1 MLEPPGNLTV
11 TTVAEIVRLA
21 VAPVFLLSG
30 IGAFLNVCAAR
41 LSRIVDRSR
50 EIEPKLLASRGREHD
65 RWLGELHVLD
75 RRMSLV
81 SWTIS
86 LSVLS
91 AVLICAVVVLLFSA
105 SLTSLHVAATI
116 SWLFIGSMV
125 AIGIGFAIFL
135 VETRVG
141 SRAVRVRSE
150 LLQHR
155 AVDESESATYRAT
168 AKKERPKT

>member
-1 MLEPPGNLTV
+1 MFEGPMNLSV
-11 TTVAEIVRLA
+11 NTVAEIVRLA

-30 IGAFLNVCAAR
+30 ICAFLNVCASR

-50 EIEPKLLASRGREHD
+50 EVEPRLLESRGAEHD
-65 RWLGELHVLD
+65 RWLGELRVLD

-81 SWTIS
+81 SWAIS

-91 AVLICAVVVLLFSA
+91 GVLICAVVVLLFSA
-105 SLTSLHVAATI
+105 SLSRFHVATTI
-116 SWLFIGSMV
+116 AWLFIGSMV
-125 AIGIGFAIFL
+125 AIGVGFAVFL

-155 AVDESESATYRAT
+155 VDEPDERA
-168 AKKERPKT
+168 

>member
-1 MLEPPGNLTV
+1 MFESGANLSV

-30 IGAFLNVCAAR
+30 IGAFLNVCASR

-50 EIEPKLLASRGREHD
+50 ELEPRLLSSRGAEHD

-81 SWTIS
+81 GWAIS

-91 AVLICAVVVLLFSA
+91 ALLICSVVVLLFGA
-105 SLTSLHVAATI
+105 SLTRLHVAATI
-116 SWLFIGSMV
+116 AWLFIGSMI
-125 AIGIGFAIFL
+125 AIGFGFALFL
-135 VETRVG
+135 IETRVG

-155 AVDESESATYRAT
+155 VDEPE
-168 AKKERPKT
+168 

>member
-1 MLEPPGNLTV
+1 MFEGPGNLSV
-11 TTVAEIVRLA
+11 NAVAEIVRLA

-30 IGAFLNVCAAR
+30 ICAFLNVCASR

-50 EIEPKLLASRGREHD
+50 EVEPRLLGSRGAEHD
-65 RWLGELHVLD
+65 RWLGELRILD

-81 SWTIS
+81 SWAIS

-91 AVLICAVVVLLFSA
+91 GVLICAVVVLLFSA
-105 SLTSLHVAATI
+105 SLTRLHVATTI
-116 SWLFIGSMV
+116 AWLFIGSMV
-125 AIGIGFAIFL
+125 AIGLGFAVFL

-150 LLQHR
+150 LLQHSVED
-155 AVDESESATYRAT
+155 AE
-168 AKKERPKT
+168 

>member
-1 MLEPPGNLTV
+1 MFEGSGTLSV
-11 TTVAEIVRLA
+11 STVADIVRIA

-30 IGAFLNVCAAR
+30 IASFVNVCTSR

-50 EIEPKLLASRGREHD
+50 DIEPKLLASRGREHD

-81 SWTIS
+81 SWAIS

-105 SLTSLHVAATI
+105 SLTSLHFGTAIAL
-116 SWLFIGSMV
+116 LFIGSMI
-125 AIGIGFAIFL
+125 AIGVGFAIFL
-135 VETRVG
+135 IETRVG

-150 LLQHR
+150 LLQHT
-155 AVDESESATYRAT
+155 VDESS
-168 AKKERPKT
+168 

>member
-1 MLEPPGNLTV
+1 MFDAPLNLSV
-11 TTVAEIVRLA
+11 NTVAEIVRLA

-30 IGAFLNVCAAR
+30 IASFVNVCTAR

-50 EIEPKLLASRGREHD
+50 QVEPMLLASCGKDHD
-65 RWLGELHVLD
+65 RWLGELRVLD

-81 SWTIS
+81 SWAIS

-105 SLTSLHVAATI
+105 SLNRLHVATAI
-116 SWLFIGSMV
+116 ALLFIGSMI
-125 AIGIGFAIFL
+125 AIGCGFAIFL

-150 LLQHR
+150 LLKHT
-155 AVDESESATYRAT
+155 VDEGG
-168 AKKERPKT
+168 

>member
-1 MLEPPGNLTV
+1 MFEGVPTLSV
-11 TTVAEIVRLA
+11 TTVADVVRIA

-30 IGAFLNVCAAR
+30 IASFVNVCTSR

-50 EIEPKLLASRGREHD
+50 DVEPKLLSSRGEEHE
-65 RWLGELHVLD
+65 RWLAELRVLD

-81 SWTIS
+81 GWAIS
-86 LSVLS
+86 FSVLS

-105 SLTSLHVAATI
+105 NLTRLHVATAI
-116 SWLFIGSMV
+116 AWLFIGAMI
-125 AIGIGFAIFL
+125 AIGAGFAIFL

-150 LLQHR
+150 LLLHR
-155 AVDESESATYRAT
+155 VDESA
-168 AKKERPKT
+168 

>member
-1 MLEPPGNLTV
+1 MFEGQQLTV
-11 TTVAEIVRLA
+11 AAVADIVRLA

-30 IGAFLNVCAAR
+30 IAAFINVCASR

-50 EIEPKLLASRGREHD
+50 QIEPLLLQSRGADHD
-65 RWLGELHVLD
+65 RWLGELTVVD

-81 SWTIS
+81 GWAIS

-105 SLTSLHVAATI
+105 SLTRLHVAAAI
-116 SWLFIGSMV
+116 AWLFIGSMV
-125 AIGIGFAIFL
+125 AIGLGFAIFL

-155 AVDESESATYRAT
+155 VDDPA
-168 AKKERPKT
+168 